1 MQPGSPPPAAAYQA
15 RLQALE
21 QRGAPPP
28 LGEPTSLEAAKI
40 RALLDANRGGPLA
53 RLIGDLSA
61 PRSASAQSALDALLG
76 TLRAKTPDELREATA
91 QLVQSVCGSASGSE
105 NALPVDLPGGAASSS
120 SADEPVVTGSR
131 TREEIDREKRKNS
144 IDRLRGWVTWC
155 CARTS
160 TGVVPTYRGGGG
172 SGNGICKVVQ
182 SVSRDAFRFF
192 FS

>member
-105 NALPVDLPGGAASSS
+105 NALPVDLPGGAASVVGGRACRHWQPHARGDRPREAQELHRPTPRVGDVVLRS
-120 SADEPVVTGSR
+120 DEHGRSTYISGR
-131 TREEIDREKRKNS
+131 GREVAMEFVR
-144 IDRLRGWVTWC
+144 W
-155 CARTS
+155 
-160 TGVVPTYRGGGG
+160 
-172 SGNGICKVVQ
+172 
-182 SVSRDAFRFF
+182 
-192 FS
+192 FSL

>member
-105 NALPVDLPGGAASSS
+105 NALPVDLPGA
-120 SADEPVVTGSR
+120 PPR
-131 TREEIDREKRKNS
+131 R
-144 IDRLRGWVTWC
+144 
-155 CARTS
+155 RTS
-160 TGVVPTYRGGGG
+160 LSSLAAARARRSTARSVRTPSTDSAGG
-172 SGNGICKVVQ
+172 
-182 SVSRDAFRFF
+182 
-192 FS
+192 